1 MSELKTPPK
10 ARRNNYSIVLVLL
23 VVFTVME
30 VATSYMTSSLKLPLL
45 LTMAGVKACLVVLYF
60 MHLRRDSRVF
70 AIMFLVG
77 ALLIFP
83 LFLTMT
89 TVLPLLQP

>member
-1 MSELKTPPK
+1 MSEIKGTPK
-10 ARRNNYSIVLVLL
+10 ARNNYSIVLVLL
-23 VVFTVME
+23 VVFTVLE

-60 MHLRRDSRVF
+60 MHLRRDSRLF
-70 AIMFLVG
+70 AIMFLIG
-77 ALLIFP
+77 ALLITP

-89 TVLPLLQP
+89 LVLPTLQP

>member
-1 MSELKTPPK
+1 MSQVKTPRK
-10 ARRNNYSIVLVLL
+10 ARNNYSIVLVLL
-23 VVFTVME
+23 VVFTVLE

-60 MHLRRDSRVF
+60 MHLRRDSRLF

-77 ALLIFP
+77 ALLITP
-83 LFLTMT
+83 LFLPMT
-89 TVLPLLQP
+89 LVLPLLQP

>member
-1 MSELKTPPK
+1 MSEIKSTRK
-10 ARRNNYSIVLVLL
+10 ARNNYSIVLVLL
-23 VVFTVME
+23 VIFTVLE

-60 MHLRRDSRVF
+60 MHLRRDSRLF
-70 AIMFLVG
+70 AIMFLIG
-77 ALLIFP
+77 ALLITP

-89 TVLPLLQP
+89 LVLPTLQP